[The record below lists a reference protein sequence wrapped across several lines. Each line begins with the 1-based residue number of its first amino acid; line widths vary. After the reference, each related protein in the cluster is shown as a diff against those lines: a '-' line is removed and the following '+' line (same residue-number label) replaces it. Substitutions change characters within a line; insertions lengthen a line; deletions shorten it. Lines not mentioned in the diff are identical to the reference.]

1 MPYAVGEMVLGLFAF
16 FIRDYVT
23 LQWVMSALCFIQLPL
38 WLLMPESPRWLL
50 SKGRLEEARTV
61 MERAARWNSKT
72 VDLSGIK
79 QEEEEEKADQHSE
92 LGFLDLFRSR
102 DILII
107 TIVMF
112 FNWPIIT
119 MGYFGLGL
127 SMTQLG
133 GNIFIEFILG
143 AAVEVGD
150 CSTRTKIYISFPDS
164 WLSSLCASYRCL
176 GQETFLYLVSLII
189 SSLPSVSSACPC
201 FQLPPGHRSLLH
213 RGRTPGGG
221 DSQVPSPLSSQCN
234 SDKTFLRTTIALL
247 GKLFAAGNFS
257 VVYMYTAEIYPTVIR

>member
-23 LQWVMSALCFIQLPL
+23 LQWVMSALCFLQLPL

-50 SKGRLEEARTV
+50 SRGRLEEARAV
-61 MERAARWNSKT
+61 MEKAASWNNKT

-79 QEEEEEKADQHSE
+79 EQQEEDKSDQLTE

-107 TIVMF
+107 TVVMF

-133 GNIFIEFILG
+133 GNIFVEFILG
-143 AAVEVGD
+143 AAVEAGD
-150 CSTRTKIYISFPDS
+150 HLTPTMFYI
-164 WLSSLCASYRCL
+164 
-176 GQETFLYLVSLII
+176 
-189 SSLPSVSSACPC
+189 
-201 FQLPPGHRSLLH
+201 
-213 RGRTPGGG
+213 
-221 DSQVPSPLSSQCN
+221 
-234 SDKTFLRTTIALL
+234 
-247 GKLFAAGNFS
+247 
-257 VVYMYTAEIYPTVIR
+257 

>member
-1 MPYAVGEMVLGLFAF
+1 MPYAVGEMVLGLFAY

-23 LQWVMSALCFIQLPL
+23 LQWVMSAICFLQLPL

-50 SKGRLEEARTV
+50 SKGRVEEARTV
-61 MERAARWNSKT
+61 MERAASWNRKT

-79 QEEEEEKADQHSE
+79 QQEEEEDKSDQQAE

-107 TIVMF
+107 TVVMF

-143 AAVEVGD
+143 AAVEAGD
-150 CSTRTKIYISFPDS
+150 YSTRTKFSILFPDS
-164 WLSSLCASYRCL
+164 WLSSLCPSYRCL
-176 GQETFLYLVSLII
+176 GEETFLCLVSLII
-189 SSLPSVSSACPC
+189 SVSPPTLSPS
-201 FQLPPGHRSLLH
+201 
-213 RGRTPGGG
+213 
-221 DSQVPSPLSSQCN
+221 
-234 SDKTFLRTTIALL
+234 
-247 GKLFAAGNFS
+247 
-257 VVYMYTAEIYPTVIR
+257 

>member
-16 FIRDYVT
+16 FIRDCVT

-50 SKGRLEEARTV
+50 SKGRVDQARTV
-61 MERAARWNSKT
+61 MEKAARWNSKT
-72 VDLSGIK
+72 VDLSGLK
-79 QEEEEEKADQHSE
+79 QEEEEDTPDKQSE
-92 LGFLDLFRSR
+92 LGFLDLFRHR

-107 TIVMF
+107 TVVMF

-143 AAVEVGD
+143 AAVEAGD
-150 CSTRTKIYISFPDS
+150 YSTRAKFYILFPDP
-164 WLSSLCASYRCL
+164 WLSSLCSSY
-176 GQETFLYLVSLII
+176 
-189 SSLPSVSSACPC
+189 
-201 FQLPPGHRSLLH
+201 
-213 RGRTPGGG
+213 
-221 DSQVPSPLSSQCN
+221 
-234 SDKTFLRTTIALL
+234 
-247 GKLFAAGNFS
+247 
-257 VVYMYTAEIYPTVIR
+257 

>member
-23 LQWVMSALCFIQLPL
+23 LQWVMSALCFLQLPL

-50 SKGRLEEARTV
+50 SRGRLEEARAV
-61 MERAARWNSKT
+61 MERAASWNSKT

-79 QEEEEEKADQHSE
+79 EQQEEDKSDQLTE

-107 TIVMF
+107 TVVMF

-133 GNIFIEFILG
+133 GNIFVEFILG
-143 AAVEVGD
+143 AAVEAGD
-150 CSTRTKIYISFPDS
+150 HLTPTMFYI
-164 WLSSLCASYRCL
+164 
-176 GQETFLYLVSLII
+176 
-189 SSLPSVSSACPC
+189 
-201 FQLPPGHRSLLH
+201 
-213 RGRTPGGG
+213 
-221 DSQVPSPLSSQCN
+221 
-234 SDKTFLRTTIALL
+234 
-247 GKLFAAGNFS
+247 
-257 VVYMYTAEIYPTVIR
+257 

>member
-1 MPYAVGEMVLGLFAF
+1 MFDVLLIQIVPWLPWLTYKNLLGNTIQMPYAVGEMVLGLFAF

-23 LQWVMSALCFIQLPL
+23 LQWVMSAICFIQLPL

-50 SKGRLEEARTV
+50 SKGRLEEARKV

-72 VDLSGIK
+72 VDLSAIK
-79 QEEEEEKADQHSE
+79 HQVEDKPDLHTE

-107 TIVMF
+107 TAVMF

-143 AAVEVGD
+143 AAVEAGD
-150 CSTRTKIYISFPDS
+150 Y
-164 WLSSLCASYRCL
+164 
-176 GQETFLYLVSLII
+176 
-189 SSLPSVSSACPC
+189 
-201 FQLPPGHRSLLH
+201 
-213 RGRTPGGG
+213 
-221 DSQVPSPLSSQCN
+221 
-234 SDKTFLRTTIALL
+234 
-247 GKLFAAGNFS
+247 
-257 VVYMYTAEIYPTVIR
+257 